1 MKGLDAVLARGRAA
15 AEARMRETV
24 RLYRQDPDTFD
35 RATGTTVPGQ
45 QHGLYSGK
53 AQVKPIAQASGE
65 DVQAGERE
73 VRLLEYEVSLPWG
86 TPLPEGVRIRP
97 GMRIEVLESPDARML
112 GLVLWVT
119 GTQYGDQATAW
130 RITTEDRT

>member
-1 MKGLDAVLARGRAA
+1 VNGLDAVLARGRAA

-45 QHGLYSGK
+45 QHDLYAGK
-53 AQVKPIAQASGE
+53 GQVKPIAQASGE
-65 DVQAGERE
+65 DTQAADRK
-73 VRLLEYEVSLPWG
+73 VRLLEYEVSLPWS
-86 TPLPEGVRIRP
+86 TQLPDGVRVLP
-97 GMRIEVLESPDARML
+97 GMRIEVTASPDARMV

-119 GTQYGDQATAW
+119 GTQFGDQATAW
-130 RITTEDRT
+130 RISTEDRS

>member
-1 MKGLDAVLARGRAA
+1 VNGLDAVLARGRAA
-15 AEARMRETV
+15 AERRMRETV
-24 RLYRQDPDTFD
+24 RLYRQDADTFD
-35 RATGTTVPGQ
+35 RVTGTTVPGQ
-45 QHGLYSGK
+45 PHDLYEGK

-65 DVQAGERE
+65 DVQAAERE

-86 TPLPEGVRIRP
+86 TPLPDGVRIRP
-97 GMRIEVLESPDARML
+97 GMRIEVLASPDARMA